1 MKTIRI
7 IFLSLLF
14 LQFANLAIAQ
24 PANNNWQLAEQYLNS
39 GEYDKAL
46 VYFEKNYD
54 FDPMGTYPDYLKC
67 LLAMKE
73 YDKAEKMIKKHI
85 KKSQDAAPVIVDL
98 GYIYE
103 LKGDQPKANE
113 QYQKAIK
120 SVRPDVNQYNLLANE
135 FIERGQIDLAIST
148 YQAGRAAMQGVY
160 PFSFELADAYA
171 QKSDLQHMV
180 DEYLDV
186 VEIAPQYIPSLQS
199 ILQNKIALDYTG
211 SLGDIVRQSLLR
223 RIQKNT
229 GRIEYNELLY
239 WLFLQQKDFESAA
252 IQAKA
257 LDKRLG
263 EDGQRMLSL
272 GRTCVSNEDYK
283 TAEDCFQYIMDKGK
297 ENPNYTTARIEM
309 INALN
314 KRITTQ
320 SNYTDA
326 DLKKLDND
334 YQTAINELGKNLNT
348 VSLLKEYAHLK
359 AFYLNDDEGAT
370 TMLEDV
376 IAMPRITPLF
386 QAECKLEL
394 GDILVLQNNV
404 WDALLYY
411 GQVDKDFKHD
421 EIGREAKFRTARSY
435 YYEGEFEWAA
445 AQLNVLKAATTQLI
459 SNDAMSLALL
469 IQDNSGFD
477 SDSNTAPLLIYSHAD
492 LLEFQ
497 NHHTAALATLDSLL
511 KEFPG
516 HSLTDETWFKKAEI
530 YTSIGK
536 LDSAV
541 IYYADIVSNFPDDI
555 LADDALYSL
564 ADLQENRLNNK
575 EKAMELYETLLQK
588 YPGSLYA
595 VDARKRFRALR
606 GDKLN

>member
-1 MKTIRI
+1 M
-7 IFLSLLF
+7 LL
-14 LQFANLAIAQ
+14 LASVYVNAQ
-24 PANNNWQLAEQYLNS
+24 PGNTNYQLAQQYFNS

-67 LLAMKE
+67 LIAMKE
-73 YDKAEKMIKKHI
+73 YDKAEKLIKKQM
-85 KKSQDAAPVIVDL
+85 KKTPDVALALVDL
-98 GYIYE
+98 GYLYE
-103 LKGDQPKANE
+103 LKGEQSKADE

-120 SVRPDVNQYNLLANE
+120 SLRADPNQYNNLANE
-135 FIERGQIDLAIST
+135 FIEHGLIDLAIAT
-148 YQAGRAAMQGVY
+148 YQQGRVNLRGAY
-160 PFSFELADAYA
+160 PFCFELAEAYA
-171 QKSDLQHMV
+171 QKSDLQKMT
-180 DEYLDV
+180 DEYLDI
-186 VEIAPQYIPSLQS
+186 VELAPQYIPSLQS

-211 SLGDIVRQSLLR
+211 TLGDIVRQSLLR
-223 RIQKNT
+223 RIQKNS
-229 GRIEYNELLY
+229 GKIEYNELLY
-239 WLFLQQKDFESAA
+239 WLFMQQKDFESAA

-257 LDKRLG
+257 LDKRLSEQG
-263 EDGQRMLSL
+263 DRLLNL
-272 GRTCVSNEDYK
+272 GRTCVSNQDYK
-283 TAEDCFQYIMDKGK
+283 TAEDCFQYIVDKGK
-297 ENPNYTTARIEM
+297 DGSNYITARIEL

-320 SNYTDA
+320 SNYTTA
-326 DLKKLDND
+326 DLQKLDND
-334 YQTAINELGKNLNT
+334 YKNTIGELGKNAGT
-348 VSLLKEYAHLK
+348 SSLLKEYAHLR
-359 AFYLNDDEGAT
+359 AFYLNDVDGAT
-370 TMLEDV
+370 LMLEEV

-394 GDILVLQNNV
+394 GDILVLKNEV

-421 EIGREAKFRTARSY
+421 EIGREAKFRTARTY

-445 AQLNVLKAATTQLI
+445 AQLNVLKSATTQLI

-477 SDSNTAPLLIYSHAD
+477 SDSNTAPLLTYSRAD

-497 NHHTAALATLDSLL
+497 NQHTEALATLDSLL

-530 YTSIGK
+530 YTRTGK

-541 IYYADIVSNFPDDI
+541 IFYADIVANYPTDI
-555 LADDALYSL
+555 LADDALFRL
-564 ADLQENRLNNK
+564 ADLQENRLNQK

>member
-1 MKTIRI
+1 MKIIKI
-7 IFLSLLF
+7 IFVSILLF
-14 LQFANLAIAQ
+14 QITFLAQAQ
-24 PANNNWQLAEQYLNS
+24 PGNNNYQLAQQYFNS
-39 GEYDKAL
+39 GEFDKAI

-67 LLAMKE
+67 ILAMKD
-73 YDKAEKMIKKHI
+73 YDRAEKMIKKHM
-85 KKSQDAAPVIVDL
+85 KKTPDVAPIMVDL
-98 GYIYE
+98 GYLYE

-120 SVRPDVNQYNLLANE
+120 SLRPDVNQYNNLANE
-135 FIERGQIDLAIST
+135 FIDHGNVDLAIAT
-148 YQAGRAAMQGVY
+148 YMQGREMMRGTY
-160 PFSFELADAYA
+160 PFSFELAEAYA
-171 QKSDLQHMV
+171 QKSDLQRMA
-180 DEYLDV
+180 DEYLDI

-199 ILQNKIALDYTG
+199 ILQNKISLDYTG
-211 SLGDIVRQSLLR
+211 SLGDIFRTSLLR

-239 WLFLQQKDFESAA
+239 WLFLQQKDFESAS

-263 EDGQRMLSL
+263 EQGDRLLSL
-272 GRTCVSNEDYK
+272 GRTCASNQDYK

-297 ENPNYTTARIEM
+297 DNPNYTTARIEM

-320 SNYTDA
+320 SNYTEV
-326 DLKKLDND
+326 DLKKLDSD
-334 YQTAINELGKNLNT
+334 YQNAITELGKNIST
-348 VSLLKEYAHLK
+348 APLLKEYAHLK
-359 AFYLNDDEGAT
+359 AFYMNDVDGAS
-370 TMLEDV
+370 TMLEEV

-394 GDILVLQNNV
+394 GDILVLKNEV

-435 YYEGEFEWAA
+435 YYEGEFEWAS

-477 SDSNTAPLLIYSHAD
+477 TDSNTAPLLIYSKAD

-497 NHHTAALATLDSLL
+497 NQHSEALATLDSVL
-511 KEFPG
+511 KGFPC
-516 HSLTDETWFKKAEI
+516 HSLTDEVWFKKAEI
-530 YTSIGK
+530 YTRIGK

-541 IYYADIVSNFPDDI
+541 IYYADVVANYPEDI
-555 LADDALYSL
+555 LADDALFRL
-564 ADLQENRLNNK
+564 ADLQENRLNQK
-575 EKAMELYETLLQK
+575 DKAMELYETLLQK